1 MRISVDILN
10 ESIPVSLSNGKTNYV
25 RVCKMLT
32 DDVPNILN
40 GIN

>member
-1 MRISVDILN
+1 MHISVDILN
-10 ESIPVSLSNGKTNYV
+10 DSIPVSLSNGRTNYV

-32 DDVPNILN
+32 DDVPDILD